1 MEDFTKQLE
10 FWRRLEMF
18 VSDVQ
23 TGCAMGEEEKDMI
36 LHICKLKIL
45 DLQRNS
51 KRLYKCDYCEKDIP
65 EGQGIHICRECS
77 L

>member
-36 LHICKLKIL
+36 LH
-45 DLQRNS
+45 NV
-51 KRLYKCDYCEKDIP
+51 
-65 EGQGIHICRECS
+65 
-77 L
+77 